1 MFIILAIIT
10 YSINAQNIL
19 TSGGIPVKSN
29 NSILSSYD
37 LPYKTDLIAWYHGDK
52 GVKLDANRVYQLD
65 DLSGNNRNLTQST
78 SSYQPTWAAGTN
90 SRGYIQFDGSNDYL
104 GSFNFYNALPTDKY
118 NWAIYM
124 VIDDWSYGDVSC
136 ATSNKNGKVFLSLNT
151 NVEYETSIRPCTS
164 GIGVGWR
171 HNTGGS
177 SYAYKNVIEDSK
189 VIIYA
194 SVTSNGTGGQAH
206 IQINNVVGTEF
217 IAGSAP
223 YMSATAFNI
232 GGTPI
237 AGYNSS
243 FKLYEL
249 LVFGNKPDVANKIKI
264 DRYLSS
270 KYSIP
275 ITDANIPIKD
285 YYIESILRDVRN
297 IGVYGASYLQPITIP
312 YSISYCTD
320 YNESINVDK
329 YLIYDVANII
339 TPYCIINNINSY
351 CRNNCWKYTT
361 NYSDLLFNSDSSKV
375 ALIVD
380 TTITC
385 GCFPDMSLISE
396 AVELDST
403 NFYNSTNK

>member
-29 NSILSSYD
+29 SHILSSYD

-65 DLSGNNRNLTQST
+65 DLSGNKRNLTQST
-78 SSYQPTWAAGTN
+78 SSYQPVYGVGIN
-90 SRGYIQFDGSNDYL
+90 NRGYIQFDGSNDYL

-124 VIDDWSYGDVSC
+124 VIDDWSYGGSGC
-136 ATSNKNGKVFLSLNT
+136 ATTNQNGKVFLSLNNNAT
-151 NVEYETSIRPCTS
+151 YQTSIRPCTD

-171 HNTGGS
+171 TAAAGA
-177 SYAYKNVIEDSK
+177 SYAYTNVIEGSK

-217 IAGSAP
+217 ISGSAP
-223 YMSATAFNI
+223 YTSATAFNI
-232 GGTPI
+232 GGTPV

-249 LVFGNKPDVANKIKI
+249 IVFGNKPDAANKIKI

-275 ITDANIPIKD
+275 IADADIPIKD

-312 YSISYCTD
+312 FVAPSTPKI
-320 YNESINVDK
+320 DK

-339 TPYCIINNINSY
+339 TPYLIINNINSY

-385 GCFPDMSLISE
+385 GYFPDMSLISE

>member
-10 YSINAQNIL
+10 YSGNAQNIL

-29 NSILSSYD
+29 SHILSSYD

-65 DLSGNNRNLTQST
+65 DLSGNKRNLTQST
-78 SSYQPTWAAGTN
+78 SSYQPVYGVGIN
-90 SRGYIQFDGSNDYL
+90 NRGYIQFDGSNDYL
-104 GSFNFYNALPTDKY
+104 GSFNFYNALPTNKY

-124 VIDDWSYGDVSC
+124 VIDDWSYG
-136 ATSNKNGKVFLSLNT
+136 NKICNSTNSEGKVFLSLNNNT
-151 NVEYETSIRPCTS
+151 GLQTSIRPCTS

-171 HNTGGS
+171 HNSAGV
-177 SYAYKNVIEDSK
+177 SYAYKNVIEGSK

-217 IAGSAP
+217 IVSSAP
-223 YMSATAFNI
+223 YMSADAFYI
-232 GGTPI
+232 GGLKI
-237 AGYNSS
+237 SFNSS

-275 ITDANIPIKD
+275 IADADIPIKD

-297 IGVYGASYLQPITIP
+297 IGVYGASYLQPIKIP

-339 TPYCIINNINSY
+339 TPYLIINNINSY

-385 GCFPDMSLISE
+385 GYFPDMSLIEE

-403 NFYNSTNK
+403 NFYNKLK